1 VAEWED
7 AGWFPNEVFTRMAE
21 LGYLGLKYPE
31 RYGGQGG
38 DYVHDAVLAEELTG
52 AGSGGLS
59 AGIGAHIG
67 IATPPIWK
75 FGTEEQKQRFLAPA
89 IRGEKIAA
97 LGITEPDA
105 GSDVAGLRTFAR
117 RADGGYV
124 VNGSK
129 TYITNGVRA
138 DYVVTAYA
146 KGLQTPAIVRR
157 HVLKNAGIPVVTMA
171 GVEVAD
177 LMTGAIVVETI
188 FNWPGVGRLASQA
201 MVTIDYPLVQTV
213 VFWAALITI
222 VMNLLVDLSY
232 AWLDPRT
239 RQGRR

>member
-1 VAEWED
+1 MID
-7 AGWFPNEVFTRMAE
+7 QM
-21 LGYLGLKYPE
+21 
-31 RYGGQGG
+31 
-38 DYVHDAVLAEELTG
+38 
-52 AGSGGLS
+52 
-59 AGIGAHIG
+59 
-67 IATPPIWK
+67 
-75 FGTEEQKQRFLAPA
+75 
-89 IRGEKIAA
+89 
-97 LGITEPDA
+97 
-105 GSDVAGLRTFAR
+105 
-117 RADGGYV
+117 
-124 VNGSK
+124 
-129 TYITNGVRA
+129 RA